1 MPRHAPV
8 SSRKHTAGSQPPRS
22 FCSSSKHGKSAA
34 APAAPAPSP
43 GCRRARCGCPA
54 TARRRP
60 RRRAT
65 APRAPARP
73 PAPSARP
80 PRRRQAPRR
89 AARTCAARAAR
100 HGPRARSPPA
110 APQRAGRRPA
120 AALPSPAATAA
131 PGPRRP
137 DGRQPHAMRRVP
149 HPTPARSDAPEQ
161 LRCCSA
167 DAPRP
172 VAAAAAPPRPR
183 SPVCLHMLARP
194 SWPAH
199 PRRRRRRSGGP
210 RTRAGAAGRSW
221 APRRPLLRQAGAR
234 WGPDPEVWSR
244 PARPWP
250 PFPHWPHPAAGL
262 QGAPPLWLRQ
272 SDRRPLPA
280 GAAEER
286 GPHRI
291 APQPLQQT
299 AGAGSTCTAP
309 DTRAWAPA
317 DQRRPPPEIT
327 RHGISVSAG
336 AW

>member
-100 HGPRARSPPA
+100 RGLRARSPPA

-120 AALPSPAATAA
+120 AALPRPGAAAA
-131 PGPRRP
+131 PGPRRS
-137 DGRQPHAMRRVP
+137 GRRRPPV
-149 HPTPARSDAPEQ
+149 R
-161 LRCCSA
+161 R
-167 DAPRP
+167 APRP
-172 VAAAAAPPRPR
+172 APPHSGAPEGLRRRPVHAPRSVAAAAAPPRPR

-250 PFPHWPHPAAGL
+250 PLPHRPHPAAVL
-262 QGAPPLWLRQ
+262 QGAPPPWLRQ
-272 SDRRPLPA
+272 SDRWPLPA

-299 AGAGSTCTAP
+299 AGAGSTCMAL

-317 DQRRPPPEIT
+317 NQRRPPPEIT